1 MLYPIAGRDGRIRI
15 TSEPEDGDTDDNAR
29 PLFSHPTSRTAERR
43 RERDAYIVFSVLNTL
58 RDIDRHD
65 LLYLLEWESD
75 YLDKVLADL
84 GAMLN
89 EVREASST

>member
-1 MLYPIAGRDGRIRI
+1 MQVMTLAPSFTTLR
-15 TSEPEDGDTDDNAR
+15 AR
-29 PLFSHPTSRTAERR
+29 RTAERR

-75 YLDKVLADL
+75 YLDEVLADL
-84 GAMLN
+84 GAMLK